1 MNYTLAPW
9 LLPRRFVPGRYNKKM
24 SDSASSTSPTLPEV
38 ATSFEALPLRRALK
52 IGLANAG
59 YVTPTAI
66 QAAFVPPALGGRDV
80 IGKAQTGTGKT
91 AAFLLPLMQYI
102 DPAVRAPQALVL
114 GPTREL
120 VMQIA
125 NEAEKLKGTLPIRV
139 LPILG
144 GEQYHGQLSGLREG
158 AQLIVGTPGRLI
170 DHIDRRTLRLD
181 RIDAVVLDE
190 ADRML
195 DIGFRPDI
203 EKILR
208 RCPRDRQ
215 TLLLS
220 ATLSPEVTR
229 LAHRYMIE
237 PTTVDVNPA
246 ELTVASIRQSYFTV
260 DEHRKLDLL
269 QRVLER
275 ERPAQCIIFCRTK
288 RGSDKLYEKLHR
300 LHHKVAVLHGDL
312 PQQKR
317 SRIMQAFREGKL
329 PFLVATDVVAR
340 GIDVTD
346 ISHIINYD
354 LPEDPE
360 SYVHRIGR
368 CGRMGRE
375 GAAVSFVTPDQG
387 KELTAIELLQEQLV
401 PEDQIEGF
409 VAAEILPE
417 QHSEG
422 GASEDPGAV
431 NEPAKPRFGRRQ
443 RRYRKGL

>member
-1 MNYTLAPW
+1 MAESTLEAPP
-9 LLPRRFVPGRYNKKM
+9 LANAPEAAVPF
-24 SDSASSTSPTLPEV
+24 DSFP
-38 ATSFEALPLRRALK
+38 FRRALK
-52 IGLANAG
+52 LGLANAG
-59 YVTPTAI
+59 YVNATPI
-66 QAAFVPPALGGRDV
+66 QAGLIPLALDGCDV

-91 AAFLLPLMQYI
+91 AAFLLPIMQYI
-102 DPAVRAPQALVL
+102 DPLVRAPQALIL

-125 NEAEKLKGTLPIRV
+125 NEGEKLKGNLPIRV

-144 GEQYHGQLSGLREG
+144 GERYHGQLSGLREG
-158 AQLIVGTPGRLI
+158 AQLIVGTPGRII
-170 DHIDRRTLRLD
+170 DHIMRGTLQLG
-181 RIDAVVLDE
+181 RIDVVVLDE

-208 RCPRDRQ
+208 KCPRDRQ

-229 LAHRYMIE
+229 LAHRYMSN
-237 PTTVDVNPA
+237 PQTVDVNP
-246 ELTVASIRQSYFTV
+246 TDVSVASIRQSYFTV
-260 DEHRKLDLL
+260 DDRRKLDLL

-275 ERPAQCIIFCRTK
+275 EQPAQCIIFCRTK

-300 LHHKVAVLHGDL
+300 LGHAVAVLHGDL
-312 PQQKR
+312 PQSRR
-317 SRIMQAFREGKL
+317 SRIMQDFRAGRL

-368 CGRMGRE
+368 TGRMGRE
-375 GAAVSFVTPDQG
+375 GVAISFVTPDQG
-387 KELTAIELLQEQLV
+387 KELTAIEMLQEQLIM
-401 PEDQIEGF
+401 EDQIEGF
-409 VAAEILPE
+409 VASELLPVDPNASSAAGAEAEAPK
-417 QHSEG
+417 
-422 GASEDPGAV
+422 
-431 NEPAKPRFGRRQ
+431 EPPKPRFGKRS
-443 RRYRKGL
+443 RRYSNRL